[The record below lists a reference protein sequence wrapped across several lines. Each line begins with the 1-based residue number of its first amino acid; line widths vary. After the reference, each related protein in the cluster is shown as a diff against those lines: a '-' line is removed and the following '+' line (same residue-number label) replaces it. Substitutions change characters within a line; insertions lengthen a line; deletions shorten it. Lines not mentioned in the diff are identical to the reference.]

1 MRGRFVY
8 VTLDNVTSLLYNT
21 PPDKITECEK
31 EIRRVI
37 IDPLSY
43 AIRQDFVV
51 SGLAS
56 GAPPSEAPDYIR
68 QYDETGLGVWKHL
81 VQDITTRYG
90 IHRLIGFHPEE
101 VEALGNFVRS
111 QRKEESATIPSLL
124 DVVKKRRVKRFIP
137 FYGMEETDSYCMT
150 DVLDIV
156 RQQLNPNDTV
166 YQMSD
171 SITAL
176 DIDDRPYERIAE
188 YGSKAD
194 SLWG

>member
-21 PPDKITECEK
+21 PQTRLSNA
-31 EIRRVI
+31 RRRSVA
-37 IDPLSY
+37 
-43 AIRQDFVV
+43 AICQDFVV

-56 GAPPSEAPDYIR
+56 GAPPSKAPDHIR

-81 VQDITTRYG
+81 LQDITSRYR
-90 IHRLIGFHPEE
+90 IYRLIGFHPEE
-101 VEALGNFVRS
+101 MEALGNFVRS
-111 QRKEESATIPSLL
+111 QRKEQSTTTHSLL
-124 DVVKKRRVKRFIP
+124 DIVKKRRVKRFIP
-137 FYGMEETDSYCMT
+137 FYGMEETDPYCMT

-156 RQQLNPNDTV
+156 HQQLNPDDPV
-166 YQMSD
+166 HQMSD
-171 SITAL
+171 SIAAL
-176 DIDDRPYERIAE
+176 DMDDRPSEKIAE